1 MTRRVLVVDDEP
13 SFRRI
18 AKLALISWGHVV
30 VAEAGTAAEA
40 VRHAAELG
48 PDTVLAD
55 IGLPDGDGFSL
66 TADLLALRSPPRVV
80 LTSADDDAVYMDL
93 AAQAGASGF
102 VPKHELSGARLR
114 SLIESD

>member
-1 MTRRVLVVDDEP
+1 MTRRVLVVDNEA

-18 AKLALISWGHVV
+18 ARLALTSWGHVV
-30 VAEAGTAAEA
+30 VGEAGTAAEA
-40 VRHAAELG
+40 MRHAVELH

-66 TADLLALRSPPRVV
+66 TVDLLALPSPPRVV
-80 LTSADDDAVYMDL
+80 LTSADDDVAITRVAL
-93 AAQAGASGF
+93 RAGARGF
-102 VPKHELSGARLR
+102 VPKEGLSGTMLR